1 MYIVIVVIVMLNIVF
16 GIVID
21 TFGELYEI
29 NNTLKSDIENTC
41 FICGLS
47 RDSLEKQGIS
57 FDQHT
62 N

>member
-1 MYIVIVVIVMLNIVF
+1 MIVVIVMLNIVF

-21 TFGELYEI
+21 TFGELYDI
-29 NNTLKSDIENTC
+29 NNTLKSDMDSIC

-57 FDQHT
+57 FDQHI